1 MDNNNVISYTNNL
14 DQLESDYSQ
23 WQMLT
28 YDQKK
33 ISDMECLNKYGLYN
47 TQLYEKL
54 KAEILGNAPLPDGY
68 LNEAVL
74 LNIDD
79 INNLYQT
86 VQTALVIMRNDPNIV
101 LITPYDSLDKL
112 QVKISKY
119 NASLDKYRMISD
131 NYSIELFK
139 SPVMDMYERVR
150 KTLSEDNN
158 HNLYT
163 IEDVSLMRYENEVK
177 DSCYSNNSLQYHK
190 LALECMIGTFKRSNY
205 EKVQMQNI
213 LDQNPIQNEINY
225 DKFLPEV
232 VPFMTIDE
240 YSKYNET
247 KDLGIF
253 DYITIEDGIKYIDTI
268 RKLQYEGSIDTQ
280 LKLGWNPN
288 INITPESLKY
298 ARDKQISY
306 LNELYNFRMI
316 NLTNYTTSDII
327 DESVHFDNIYDPVE
341 AKMKL
346 YPIFI
351 CMVYNKSL
359 HGELIKKVTNSQ
371 YSHVGIALD
380 SSLDNIY
387 SFTYHNNITRDNGF
401 GSDTIRYWLNK
412 DKNSKLAVAVIFVD
426 SETYKKLKRNIKWFE
441 NNKYKT
447 KYNFKNAIDILLN
460 KVTDLKDGFA
470 FMCSN
475 FVDMILRMCNI
486 ELIDKNNNLVVPGD
500 FYKLT
505 KNPKIFLLYEGL
517 TRNYKSRDMDKKIR
531 ALYHRNT
538 VFKKEEPNII
548 DNVVDAIKSIGEHN
562 IDTITN
568 TIYKT
573 ESTMLNTIA
582 KEMNELIKPEEAIVS
597 IDPNKVKYSIYTG
610 ELSPNDYQEEFDRIV
625 KSLHQY
631 DSSKSIDI
639 LKDNLS
645 SIWYLKYQIEK
656 ELSKIKDPKNS
667 IYQQLS
673 TILNSSNSIYDTY
686 YKLLKNKEKDFDMSE
701 YINISKPFNHIVDI
715 TPFKYSG
722 YYIK

>member
-1 MDNNNVISYTNNL
+1 MDNNNVLSYTNDL

-33 ISDMECLNKYGLYN
+33 ISDMECLSKYGLYN

-54 KAEILGNAPLPDGY
+54 KAEILANSSLPNGY
-68 LNEAVL
+68 LNEGFVI
-74 LNIDD
+74 NNDD
-79 INNLYQT
+79 INYLYQST
-86 VQTALVIMRNDPNIV
+86 QTASIIMKNDPNIV
-101 LITPYDSLDKL
+101 LITPYDSMSRL
-112 QVKISKY
+112 QTKISQY
-119 NASLDKYRMISD
+119 NALLDKYRMMSD
-131 NYSIELFK
+131 HYSIELFK

-177 DSCYSNNSLQYHK
+177 NSCDYIDSLRYYK
-190 LALECMIGTFKRSNY
+190 LALECMVGTFKRSNY

-253 DYITIEDGIKYIDTI
+253 DYITIEDGVKYVDTI
-268 RKLQYEGSIDTQ
+268 RKLQYEGAIDSQ

-288 INITPESLKY
+288 IKITPESLKY
-298 ARDKQISY
+298 ARDKQVNY
-306 LNELYNFRMI
+306 LNEIYNFKFI
-316 NLTNYTTSDII
+316 NLSNYTTSDII
-327 DESVHFDNIYDPVE
+327 DESVHFDNIYDPAE
-341 AKMKL
+341 TKMKL
-346 YPIFI
+346 YPVFI
-351 CMVYNKSL
+351 AMVYNKSL
-359 HGELIKKVTNSQ
+359 HGELIKKITNSQ

-387 SFTYHNNITRDNGF
+387 SFTYHNNITRDDGF
-401 GSDTIRYWLNK
+401 GSDTIRYWLNR

-426 SETYKKLKRNIKWFE
+426 TETYKKLKRNLKWFE
-441 NNKYKT
+441 NNKDKT

-460 KVTDLKDGFA
+460 KVTDLKNGFA

-486 ELIDKNNNLVVPGD
+486 ELIDKSNNLVVPGD
-500 FYKLT
+500 FYKIT
-505 KNPKIFLLYEGL
+505 RNPKIFLLYEGL
-517 TRNYKSRDMDKKIR
+517 TRNYKAKDMNKKIR
-531 ALYHRNT
+531 ALYHRNV

-562 IDTITN
+562 IDTLSN
-568 TIYKT
+568 TLYKT
-573 ESTMLNTIA
+573 ENVKLNTIA
-582 KEMNELIKPEEAIVS
+582 KEMNELIKPEEIIVS
-597 IDPNKVKYSIYTG
+597 IDPTKVKYNIYTG

-625 KSLHQY
+625 TYLHQY

-639 LKDNLS
+639 LKDGLS
-645 SIWYLKYQIEK
+645 SIWYLKNQIEK

-673 TILNSSNSIYDTY
+673 IILNSSNNIYDSY
-686 YKLLKNKEKDFDMSE
+686 YKLLKNKEKDFDMSK
-701 YINISKPFNHIVDI
+701 YINISKPFNHIIDI

-722 YYIK
+722 SNIK